1 MLFPIINSGGI
12 FITDELDVPD
22 TRDDM
27 NINKEKPTLRDIL
40 YKIKSGENFESKLVT
55 DEQKKYLLEKVDTV
69 SIFKGDTFFRQ
80 SLFNICIY
88 IILVYCNSFID
99 IL

>member
-1 MLFPIINSGGI
+1 
-12 FITDELDVPD
+12 
-22 TRDDM
+22 M

-69 SIFKGDTFFRQ
+69 SIFKGN
-80 SLFNICIY
+80 SNEIA
-88 IILVYCNSFID
+88 IITKK
-99 IL
+99 